1 MPFSPRMP
9 VHIATRAH
17 RQGRDNLSNRAPQG
31 LHAMRRKAYDS
42 VLASLGSNQHE
53 ILDEDEVRFL
63 QAVEFGDLPT
73 TRAMLERPDIV
84 SRLLKCTD
92 YKDRTCLEIATENEH
107 LDIVEHLIRA
117 FGRQL
122 PLQCI
127 NESLMLAIS
136 KGYLR
141 ITQTL
146 LTHPMFQ
153 KSKDKFRLGSLTNY
167 FQPKNNSKFDQD
179 ITPIMLAAHCNEID
193 IIRLLLHRG
202 DSVKKPHH
210 SLCECTSC
218 YNKRLFD
225 PLKHSLAGIHAYRA
239 LASPAYISLT
249 SRDPIL
255 SAFLL
260 SQELM
265 QLSKIEKEFKNEY
278 RDLAKQCKK
287 YASDLLDM
295 CQNSQE
301 VRTILNQRGN
311 TMEGFAPADSEE
323 QIDGEFSPDTETT
336 DNDLAR
342 LRLAIKYYQKQF
354 VAHPHCQH
362 QLATM
367 WYDGFPGWRRS
378 GIVYK
383 ILITLLI
390 PLCLPFL
397 AIAYWVAPTSKLS
410 RLVSTP
416 LVKFIT
422 HTASY
427 LVFLI
432 FIFLESTLVETY
444 ESPGNIAHST
454 DFRTSVNRT
463 INANPKG
470 SCAQVFNASL
480 IANTKDLFPVRFSSF
495 TIFEWIIVL
504 FVVGTLW
511 AEIKQIWEEGY
522 RRYLASIWNWL
533 DIAMLNFYMTT
544 FSLKFCSYHKSSI
557 AINYFITDPDA
568 ACDKFLQREAEALE
582 MFYFVRGDRHVWD
595 DDDPI
600 LLAEAL
606 FAIANVLSFS
616 RMSYV
621 LPVSEFLGPLQI
633 SLGRMLGDIVRF
645 AVVFGVVFMAF
656 FCSLYNLY
664 WSYDPMEGSDDCA
677 TKAGFG
683 FGTFDHTFLTLFW
696 ALFGLAQPDDPNIP
710 NSKAYGQ
717 NGHQLTAFVGTLLFS
732 VYFVVMGLVML
743 NMLIAMMS
751 NSFQEI
757 ESDQDVEWKFA
768 RSQLWLSYFE
778 RGATLPIP
786 FNLIP
791 SPKSFVYA
799 YKWLRRQIQNCK
811 KRKQQNE
818 STRTT
823 VPMNDRRNGVFNIM
837 NQSELTRS
845 ESILE
850 STMKG
855 IVRRYLF
862 KLQREKENDEVNE
875 GELDEIKNDISSLRF
890 ELMEQLRKE
899 PKSPTTPA
907 PVQLTELHLQE
918 DAVKSMSFHIAC
930 VENKVENLIEQMDS
944 LRKDLLTAVKG
955 KPPPPSRIQYI

>member
-1 MPFSPRMP
+1 
-9 VHIATRAH
+9 
-17 RQGRDNLSNRAPQG
+17 
-31 LHAMRRKAYDS
+31 MRRKAYDS
-42 VLASLGSNQHE
+42 VLASLGSNQHD

-73 TRAMLERPDIV
+73 TRAMLDRPDIV
-84 SRLLKCTD
+84 ARLLKCTD
-92 YKDRTCLEIATENEH
+92 YKDRTSLEIATENEH
-107 LDIVEHLIRA
+107 FDIVEYLIRVC
-117 FGRQL
+117 GRQL
-122 PLQCI
+122 PLHCI

-146 LTHPMFQ
+146 LTHPVFQ

-167 FQPKNNSKFDQD
+167 FQPKSNSKFDQD
-179 ITPIMLAAHCNEID
+179 ISPIMLAAHCNEID
-193 IIRLLLHRG
+193 IIRLLLRRG
-202 DSVKKPHH
+202 DAVKKPHH

-218 YNKRLFD
+218 HNKRLYD
-225 PLKHSLAGIHAYRA
+225 PLKHTLAGIHAYRA

-249 SRDPIL
+249 SQDPIL
-255 SAFLL
+255 TAFLL

-278 RDLAKQCKK
+278 RDLGKQCKK

-323 QIDGEFSPDTETT
+323 QIDGDLDLETDTN

-367 WYDGFPGWRRS
+367 WYDGFPGWRQS
-378 GIVYK
+378 GFLYK
-383 ILITLLI
+383 ILLTLLI

-397 AIAYWVAPTSKLS
+397 AVIYWVAPYCKLS
-410 RLVSTP
+410 RIVSTP

-444 ESPGNIAHST
+444 ESPGNIQNSRN
-454 DFRTSVNRT
+454 FRTSVNRS
-463 INANPKG
+463 INASPNG
-470 SCAQVFNASL
+470 SCAKIFNASL
-480 IANTKDLFPVRFSSF
+480 IADTKNIFPVRFSSF
-495 TIFEWIIVL
+495 TIFEWIIIL

-533 DIAMLNFYMTT
+533 DIAMLNFYMTS

-557 AINYFITDPDA
+557 AIGFFVNDPDD
-568 ACDKFLQREAEALE
+568 ACDQVIMGDPEAAQ
-582 MFYFVRGDRHVWD
+582 MNYFVRGDRHVWN

-645 AVVFGVVFMAF
+645 GVVFGVVFMAF

-664 WSYDPMEGSDDCA
+664 WSYEPEQDEDGCA
-677 TKAGFG
+677 VKKAGFG

-710 NSKAYGQ
+710 NSQAYGQ
-717 NGHQLTAFVGTLLFS
+717 NGHRLTAFVGTLLFS

-791 SPKSFVYA
+791 SPKSFLYA
-799 YKWLRRQIQNCK
+799 YRWLRRQVKNYKKKKEQN
-811 KRKQQNE
+811 Q

-823 VPMNDRRNGVFNIM
+823 MPMSDRRNGVFNIM
-837 NQSELTRS
+837 NQSELRRS
-845 ESILE
+845 ESIHE

-855 IVRRYLF
+855 VVRRYLF

-890 ELMEQLRKE
+890 ELMEQLRKD
-899 PKSPTTPA
+899 PKSPVTPA
-907 PVQLTELHLQE
+907 PVQPADVHLQE
-918 DAVKSMSFHIAC
+918 NAVKSMSFHIAC
-930 VENKVENLIEQMDS
+930 VENKVENLIEQMES
-944 LRKDLLTAVKG
+944 FRKDLLTAVSG
-955 KPPPPSRIQYI
+955 KPPVPSRIQYI